1 MRIVLGSSSPY
12 RAELLKRIIPNF
24 STDSPDIDESPA
36 AIETGRQLA
45 LRLACEK
52 AEKVAS
58 RSPDTLVIACDQVAC
73 LAPDGPNE
81 IQLGKP
87 GSLAVAEQHLTQC
100 SGKTVHYLT
109 ACCLI
114 DTQNGDKQLFEDEYR
129 LHFRSLSSE
138 QINRYLR
145 LEKPFDCAGA
155 IKSEGLGVTLID
167 RYEGNDPSSLIGLPL
182 IKLSQALEKIGFD
195 LLKNYAGK

>member
-24 STDSPDIDESPA
+24 STDLPDIDESPA
-36 AIETGRQLA
+36 ANETSRQLA
-45 LRLACEK
+45 LRLAREK
-52 AEKVAS
+52 AEIVES
-58 RSPDTLVIACDQVAC
+58 CSPDALVIACDQVAC

-87 GSLAVAEQHLTQC
+87 GSLALAEQHLTQC

-114 DTQNGDKQLFEDEYR
+114 DTQKGDKQMFEDEYL

-138 QINRYLR
+138 QISCYLR
-145 LEKPFDCAGA
+145 LEKPYDCAGA

-182 IKLSQALEKIGFD
+182 IKLSQALEKIGFNV
-195 LLKNYAGK
+195 LKNYAEE

>member
-12 RAELLKRIIPNF
+12 RAELLKRIIPDF
-24 STDSPDIDESPA
+24 SIDSPAIDETPVA
-36 AIETGRQLA
+36 NETGRQVA

-52 AEKVAS
+52 AEKVAI
-58 RSPDTLVIACDQVAC
+58 RSPHSLVIACDQVAC

-87 GSLAVAEQHLTQC
+87 VSHALAEQHLTQC

-114 DTQNGDKQLFEDEYR
+114 DTQTGCKQLFEDEYR
-129 LHFRSLSSE
+129 LHFRALSPE

-155 IKSEGLGVTLID
+155 IKSEGLGVTLIN

-195 LLKNYAGK
+195 LLKNYPGE

>member
-36 AIETGRQLA
+36 ANETSRQLA
-45 LRLACEK
+45 LRLAREK
-52 AEKVAS
+52 AEIVAS
-58 RSPDTLVIACDQVAC
+58 RSPDALVIACDQVAC

-100 SGKTVHYLT
+100 SDKTVHYLT

-114 DTQNGDKQLFEDEYR
+114 DTQKGDKQLIEDEYL

-138 QINRYLR
+138 QISCYLR
-145 LEKPFDCAGA
+145 LEKPYDCAGA

-182 IKLSQALEKIGFD
+182 IKLSQALERIGFNV
-195 LLKNYAGK
+195 LKNYVEE

>member
-24 STDSPDIDESPA
+24 SIDSPDIDESPA
-36 AIETGRQLA
+36 ANETSRQLA

-52 AEKVAS
+52 AEIVAS
-58 RSPDTLVIACDQVAC
+58 RSPDALVIACDQVAC

-87 GSLAVAEQHLTQC
+87 GSLAKAEQHLTQC
-100 SGKTVHYLT
+100 SDKTVHYLS

-114 DTQNGDKQLFEDEYR
+114 DTQKGDKQLIEDEYL

-138 QINRYLR
+138 QISCYLR
-145 LEKPFDCAGA
+145 LEKPYDCAGA

-182 IKLSQALEKIGFD
+182 IKLSQALEKIGFNV
-195 LLKNYAGK
+195 LKNYAEE

>member
-1 MRIVLGSSSPY
+1 MRVVLGSSSPY

-24 STDSPDIDESPA
+24 STDSPDIDESPTEN
-36 AIETGRQLA
+36 ETGRQLA
-45 LRLACEK
+45 FRLAREK

-58 RSPDTLVIACDQVAC
+58 RSPDALIIACDQVAC

-87 GSLAVAEQHLTQC
+87 SSLAVAEQHLIQC
-100 SGKTVHYLT
+100 SSKTVHYLT

-114 DTQNGDKQLFEDEYR
+114 DTQKGYKQLFEDEYL

-138 QINRYLR
+138 QVNCYLR

-182 IKLSQALEKIGFD
+182 IKLSQALEKIGFN
-195 LLKNYAGK
+195 LLKNYAGE

>member
-12 RAELLKRIIPNF
+12 RAELLKRIIPDF
-24 STDSPDIDESPA
+24 SIDSPAIDETPVA
-36 AIETGRQLA
+36 NETGRQLT

-52 AEKVAS
+52 AEKVAI
-58 RSPDTLVIACDQVAC
+58 RSPHSLVIACDQVAC

-87 GSLAVAEQHLTQC
+87 GSHALAEQHLTQC

-114 DTQNGDKQLFEDEYR
+114 DTQTGGKQLFEDEYR
-129 LHFRSLSSE
+129 LHFRALSPE

-155 IKSEGLGVTLID
+155 IKSEGLGVTLIN

-195 LLKNYAGK
+195 LLKNYPDE

>member
-24 STDSPDIDESPA
+24 SIDSPDIDESPA
-36 AIETGRQLA
+36 ANETGRQLA
-45 LRLACEK
+45 LRLAREK
-52 AEKVAS
+52 AEIVAS
-58 RSPDTLVIACDQVAC
+58 RSPDALVIACDQVAC

-81 IQLGKP
+81 IQLSKP

-100 SGKTVHYLT
+100 SDKTVHYLT

-114 DTQNGDKQLFEDEYR
+114 DTQKGDKQLFEDEYL
-129 LHFRSLSSE
+129 LHFRSLSSQ
-138 QINRYLR
+138 QINCYLR

-182 IKLSQALEKIGFD
+182 IKLSQALEKIGFNV
-195 LLKNYAGK
+195 LKNYAEE

>member
-1 MRIVLGSSSPY
+1 MRIVLASSSPY
-12 RAELLKRIIPNF
+12 RAKLLKRIIPSF
-24 STDSPDIDESPA
+24 SCDSPNIDESPA
-36 AIETGRQLA
+36 ANEAGRQLA
-45 LRLACEK
+45 SRLASEK
-52 AEKVAS
+52 AETVAC
-58 RSPDTLVIACDQVAC
+58 RSPHTLVIACDQVAC

-114 DTQNGDKQLFEDEYR
+114 DTQTGDKQLFEDEYR
-129 LHFRSLSSE
+129 LHFRSLSPE
-138 QINRYLR
+138 EINRYLR

-155 IKSEGLGVTLID
+155 IKSEGLGVTLIN

-182 IKLSQALEKIGFD
+182 IKLTQALEKIGFD
-195 LLKNYAGK
+195 LLKNYAGE

>member
-1 MRIVLGSSSPY
+1 MRIVLASSSPY
-12 RAELLKRIIPNF
+12 RAKLLKRIIPSF
-24 STDSPDIDESPA
+24 SCDSPNIDESRA
-36 AIETGRQLA
+36 ANEAGRQLA
-45 LRLACEK
+45 SRLASEK
-52 AEKVAS
+52 AETVAC
-58 RSPDTLVIACDQVAC
+58 RSPHTLVIACDQVAC

-87 GSLAVAEQHLTQC
+87 GSLAVAEQHLAQC

-114 DTQNGDKQLFEDEYR
+114 NNQTGDKQLFEDEYR
-129 LHFRSLSSE
+129 LHFRSLSPE
-138 QINRYLR
+138 QINRYLL

-182 IKLSQALEKIGFD
+182 IKLTQALEKTGLN